1 MIFSLAARN
10 LSRRKKRTLV
20 TSMSIAFGLCLALMA
35 IGTRQYVYSKLMDL
49 SAQMAYGNLTIA
61 AKGLFDGDTHSRV
74 NDFSSLIEEVSKN
87 INSLESIKSRQIGE
101 AHVVTAYGSSSAAVF
116 SYDPSNENTDHNL
129 IISSISKG
137 RAISSSG
144 EKEANVGYLLAK
156 KLKLDI
162 GSELIYSMANA
173 NGEIVSL
180 SVKVVGFIKTG
191 NRLTDK
197 SLFTIPISVLQKE
210 LGYRGSD
217 TQFLSLFV
225 EDQDSI
231 EDVIVELSEKI
242 NLDDRLKVFHWSET
256 QPELASIVKGDRV
269 MYRLMLLFIGIVIG
283 SGIFTCMVMN
293 VVERRKEIGT
303 MLALGISPTKLAA
316 MLSLEALSIST
327 LGCFIGTLIF
337 IPLYFY
343 VQNNGIDLSSLMGSN
358 ISAGGVFVGKFILYC
373 KLNFKNYV
381 FTVISLYIMT
391 LLSVVG
397 PCLRAI
403 NIEPI
408 ESISEK

>member
-1 MIFSLAARN
+1 MLLQLMVA
-10 LSRRKKRTLV
+10 LV
-20 TSMSIAFGLCLALMA
+20 LP
-35 IGTRQYVYSKLMDL
+35 
-49 SAQMAYGNLTIA
+49 
-61 AKGLFDGDTHSRV
+61 
-74 NDFSSLIEEVSKN
+74 
-87 INSLESIKSRQIGE
+87 
-101 AHVVTAYGSSSAAVF
+101 F
-116 SYDPSNENTDHNL
+116 SYDPRMESDEHNL
-129 IISSISKG
+129 ILASISKG

-156 KLKLDI
+156 KLKLEI

-191 NRLTDK
+191 NRPTDK
-197 SLFTIPISVLQKE
+197 SLFTIPIKVLQKE
-210 LGYRGSD
+210 LSYEIED

-225 EDQDSI
+225 KNQDGI
-231 EDVIVELSEKI
+231 DDVLVEISEKI
-242 NLDDRLKVFHWSET
+242 ELDDNLKIFHWSET

-269 MYRLMLLFIGIVIG
+269 MYRLMLLFIGLVIG
-283 SGIFTCMVMN
+283 SGIFTCMIMN

-303 MLALGISPTKLAA
+303 MLALGISPIKLAA
-316 MLSLEALSIST
+316 LLSIEALSISS

-343 VQNNGIDLSSLMGSN
+343 IQNHGIDLSDLMGTN

-373 KLNFKNYV
+373 KLNFKNYI
-381 FTVISLYIMT
+381 FTVSSLYIMT
-391 LLSVVG
+391 LLSVIG